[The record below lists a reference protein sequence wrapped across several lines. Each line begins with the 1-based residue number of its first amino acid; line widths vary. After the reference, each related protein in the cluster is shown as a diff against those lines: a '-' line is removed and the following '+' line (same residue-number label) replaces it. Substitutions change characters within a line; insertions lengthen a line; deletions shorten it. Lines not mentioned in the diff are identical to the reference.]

1 MQNSFEYCT
10 DSTMGNTA
18 LVVHDYVCKVESG
31 VFVLTIEL
39 VKVNGYENAVSVNNS
54 KLILIENSIK

>member
-1 MQNSFEYCT
+1 
-10 DSTMGNTA
+10 MGIIA
-18 LVVHDYVCKVESG
+18 LVVHDYIWQIRSG
-31 VFVLTIEL
+31 VFVLAIEL

>member
-1 MQNSFEYCT
+1 MENI
-10 DSTMGNTA
+10 A
-18 LVVHDYVCKVESG
+18 LVVVHDYVCQIGSG
-31 VFVLTIEL
+31 VFVLAIEL